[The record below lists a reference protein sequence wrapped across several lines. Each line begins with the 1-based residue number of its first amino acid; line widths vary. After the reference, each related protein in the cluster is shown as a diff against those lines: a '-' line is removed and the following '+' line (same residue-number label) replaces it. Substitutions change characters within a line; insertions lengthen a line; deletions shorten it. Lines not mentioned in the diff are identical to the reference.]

1 MQRSSDKGQV
11 EPLAALAALLAVSAA
26 LVVYVGA
33 LDDAIPGE
41 PESETPQTVHDR
53 IQRNISSAGVVHPG
67 RLDAALGTVPD
78 GWSANVTLV
87 TGTNR
92 WTSGPDPPGD
102 ADRVR
107 SRVSVTLG
115 PDRIQPGQFR
125 VVVWQ

>member
-1 MQRSSDKGQV
+1 MQRSSDRGQV

-41 PESETPQTVHDR
+41 PASETPQTVHDR

-67 RLDAALGTVPD
+67 RLSAAVERAPD
-78 GWSANVTLV
+78 GWSANATLV
-87 TGTNR
+87 TEHNR

-107 SRVSVTLG
+107 SRVSVALG